1 MSPICK
7 YSVSGSTAVLTMENP
22 PVNGLSLSLRKSIID
37 AIDRANEAPS
47 VRNIVL
53 VGSGRGFS
61 AGADIQEFQNLE
73 FHNEPT
79 LATVI
84 GIIEQNPKAVIAAV
98 TGICMGGGLEL
109 ALGCHYRIAS
119 RGAQLALPEVK
130 LGIIPGAG
138 GTQRLPRAV
147 GIEQALKM
155 IVSGS
160 VCNAEEF
167 QGSVFD
173 EILEVND
180 FLNGIFAFAV
190 KIDDLG
196 PPFPRLR
203 DHNINDLSAEAF
215 FDVAKKAVTTA
226 SSRYIAP
233 ARCVE
238 AVAGSV
244 NQSFEAGLVKETNIF
259 LELVNSAQSRA
270 LRHAFFGERAAS
282 KIPGVF
288 PGTFLRPIREAGV
301 VGAGTMGGG
310 IAMNFANAGVPVVVV
325 EVEKG
330 RLDQGIETIRRNY
343 ESSVRKGSIS
353 AQQAEQRMGLIRP
366 SLQFE
371 ALAGANIVVEA
382 VFEEISAKREVFQK
396 LDSILQA
403 GAILATNTS
412 TLNVDQIAT
421 FTRRPEDVVGT
432 HFFSPANVMKLL
444 EVVRGQ
450 KTAKDVLATIM
461 QLAKTMQKVAVV
473 AGVCDGFIGN
483 RMIEPYTRQAMF
495 LLEEGALPH
504 QIDRVLEAF
513 GMAMGPFRMSDL
525 AGNDV
530 SWYIRKRHYVER
542 PDTVFSRLAD
552 RLCEVGRFGQ
562 KTGAGWYKYSPGD
575 RTAHPDPEVE
585 QIILSYSKEI
595 EIERRQIS
603 DAEIIERCMYALVN
617 EGAKVLADGIAA
629 RASDIDIVYLHGY
642 GYPRFRGGPMQYAE
656 EVGLYNVVRTMRRFA
671 NHAHGDR
678 SFWEPA
684 ALLIDLVEQNRG
696 FSSLDKRIGVPTD
709 DLVHGDH
716 A

>member
-1 MSPICK
+1 
-7 YSVSGSTAVLTMENP
+7 MENP
-22 PVNGLSLSLRKSIID
+22 PVNGLSLALRKSIID
-37 AIDRANEAPS
+37 AIDRANEAS
-47 VRNIVL
+47 SIRNIVL
-53 VGSGRGFS
+53 LGSGKGFS
-61 AGADIQEFQNLE
+61 AGADIQEFQNLG

-84 GIIEQNPKAVIAAV
+84 EIIEQNPKPVIAAV

-138 GTQRLPRAV
+138 GTQRLPRAI

-160 VCNAEEF
+160 VCNAEEL
-167 QGSVFD
+167 QGSAFD
-173 EILEVND
+173 EILDLDN
-180 FLNGIFAFAV
+180 FLNGALAFAA
-190 KIDDLG
+190 KIYDVP

-203 DHNINDLSAEAF
+203 DHVINDLNAEGF
-215 FDVAKKAVTTA
+215 FDLAKKTVMT
-226 SSRYIAP
+226 SSGSYIAP

-244 NQSFEAGLVKETNIF
+244 NQSFEFGLVKETNIF
-259 LELVNSAQSRA
+259 FDLVNSAQSRA
-270 LRHAFFGERAAS
+270 LRHTFLGERAAS
-282 KIPGVF
+282 KIVGVS
-288 PGTFLRPIREAGV
+288 PDTPLRPIREAGV

-310 IAMNFANAGVPVVVV
+310 IAMNFANAGIPVVVV
-325 EVEKG
+325 EVEKE
-330 RLDQGIETIRRNY
+330 RLDRGLETIRRNY

-353 AQQAEQRMGLIRP
+353 KEQAEQRMALIRP
-366 SLQFE
+366 SLQLE
-371 ALAGANIVVEA
+371 ALAGADMVVEA
-382 VFEEISAKREVFQK
+382 VFEEISAKQEVFQK
-396 LDSILQA
+396 LDRILRT

-412 TLNVDQIAT
+412 TLNVDQIAS
-421 FTRRPEDVVGT
+421 FTKRPEDVVGT

-444 EVVRGQ
+444 EVVRGRN
-450 KTAKDVLATIM
+450 TANDVLATIM

-504 QIDRVLEAF
+504 QIDRALEAF

-542 PDTVFSRLAD
+542 PDTVFSKLAD
-552 RLCEVGRFGQ
+552 RLCEIGRFGQ
-562 KTGAGWYKYSPGD
+562 KTGAGWYKYLQGD
-575 RTAHPDPEVE
+575 RTAFPDPEVE
-585 QIILSYSKEI
+585 QIILNYSKELG
-595 EIERRQIS
+595 IERRQIS
-603 DAEIIERCMYALVN
+603 DAEIIDRCMYALVN
-617 EGAKVLADGIAA
+617 EGARVLADCIAA
-629 RASDIDIVYLHGY
+629 RASDIDLVYLHGY
-642 GYPRFRGGPMQYAE
+642 GYPRFRGGPMQYADE
-656 EVGLYNVVRTMRRFA
+656 TGLYNVVRTMRNFSKY
-671 NHAHGDR
+671 AHGDR
-678 SFWEPA
+678 KFWEPA
-684 ALLIDLVEQNRG
+684 PLLIDLVEQNRG
-696 FSSLDKRIGVPTD
+696 FSSLDEKSGVPTYG
-709 DLVHGDH
+709 VVKGGH